1 MEDEAKPEVNPKS
14 PASMVDVV
22 PAASYNESPPPPPG
36 VDFFESGEGL
46 KEMKFE
52 MKFLI
57 MFYFIGFCY
66 GLLII
71 LAFYFNAELVLHNV
85 LDPNEI

>member
-36 VDFFESGEGL
+36 VDFFESGDGL
-46 KEMKFE
+46 KQIKFE
-52 MKFLI
+52 IKIFELSSTIFFRIFFMIFACV
-57 MFYFIGFCY
+57 GFFTS
-66 GLLII
+66 L
-71 LAFYFNAELVLHNV
+71 
-85 LDPNEI
+85 PN